1 MDYAETSGTKETVKA
16 LHSAALVRDL
26 LHVDT
31 GLHNYYS
38 LHIHSVTLVV
48 HVNDKFCFQTNLQ
61 LVVNSL
67 PECF

>member
-16 LHSAALVRDL
+16 LQSASLVRDL
-26 LHVDT
+26 LHEDT

-38 LHIHSVTLVV
+38 LHIPCVTLVV
-48 HVNDKFCFQTNLQ
+48 NDKICFQTNLQ